1 MAVMPCIGVAR
12 TAGLQLK
19 AMCEQSGE
27 KGPVRVWFRTHVK
40 NGSRANTPPVF
51 AVYVLGLVCRWI
63 RDRMGGLEGMA
74 RHNAAKA
81 KLLA

>member
-19 AMCEQSGE
+19 AMCE

-40 NGSRANTPPVF
+40 NGWHPVQITV
-51 AVYVLGLVCRWI
+51 AE
-63 RDRMGGLEGMA
+63 ME
-74 RHNAAKA
+74 AALA
-81 KLLA
+81 KSGQTIAAPGAIASSMEAAAGKGV